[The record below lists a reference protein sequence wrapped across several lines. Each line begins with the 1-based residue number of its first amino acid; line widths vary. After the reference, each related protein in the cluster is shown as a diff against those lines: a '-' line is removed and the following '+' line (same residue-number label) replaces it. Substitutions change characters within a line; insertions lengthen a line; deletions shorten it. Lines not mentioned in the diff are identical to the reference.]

1 MGVGRAVLA
10 SGRARPDPPDLRRQF
25 NAVMWRFRA
34 GCPWRD
40 VPQEYGSMR

>member
-1 MGVGRAVLA
+1 
-10 SGRARPDPPDLRRQF
+10 
-25 NAVMWRFRA
+25 MWRFRA